1 MTIVRR
7 TSPFGELMS
16 LRSAMDRLFEDS
28 FVRPQQWAALF
39 DGTSSFD
46 GAGSLPIDVST
57 TADELLV
64 KASLPG
70 WKPEDVEIAVEG
82 RTLTISG
89 QTQETREEHGGEQG
103 YLVREIHRGSFNRSL
118 TLPEGLEAD
127 KATAEF
133 ENGILT
139 LRVPRAEQA
148 KPRQIRISPV
158 TNGTK
163 IAGRAGGEKVGQTAT
178 PEPSPTGAK
187 A

>member
-7 TSPFGELMS
+7 NSPFGELMS

-28 FVRPQQWAALF
+28 FVRPPLWT
-39 DGTSSFD
+39 GTYE
-46 GAGSLPIDVST
+46 GVGSLPVDVST
-57 TADELLV
+57 TADELVV

-70 WKPEDVEIAVEG
+70 WKPEDVEVSVEG

-89 QTQETREEHGGEQG
+89 QSQEAREDDNADQG
-103 YLVREIHRGSFNRSL
+103 YLVREIRRGSFSRSL
-118 TLPEGLEAD
+118 TLPESVEPD
-127 KATAEF
+127 KATANF

-139 LRVPRAEQA
+139 LRIPMAEQA

-158 TNGTK
+158 TNGTA
-163 IAGRAGGEKVGQTAT
+163 IASSAGGEKVAEQAST
-178 PEPSPTGAK
+178 EQSPAGAK

>member
-28 FVRPQQWAALF
+28 FVRPQQWT
-39 DGTSSFD
+39 GMFD

-139 LRVPRAEQA
+139 LRIPKAEQA
-148 KPRQIRISPV
+148 KPRQIRINPV
-158 TNGTK
+158 TNGAA
-163 IAGRAGGEKVGQTAT
+163 IPRSAGNVRAGETTT
-178 PEPSPTGAK
+178 PAQSPAGAK
-187 A
+187 D